1 MFLNKSVPTPHHHK
15 LETKLST
22 TSPNYTGLVRFLVEP
37 FLDSPGSLRI
47 DCEMSNTLKRAW
59 IRIAFDPTDK
69 GKVLGRGGRNI
80 QAIRTVVTAA
90 AELAGQS
97 VYLDI
102 YGNNSHSPDG
112 SDEEEKIFP
121 PKSRSGNTPGSFS
134 KPRFR
139 R

>member
-47 DCEMSNTLKRAW
+47 DCEMSNALKRAW

-69 GKVLGRGGRNI
+69 GKVFGRGGRNI

-97 VYLDI
+97 IYLDI
-102 YGNNSHSPDG
+102 YGNNSHSLDG

-121 PKSRSGNTPGSFS
+121 PKSRNTPGSFS